1 MQTEMSQEGR
11 VEPRVDQGNDALEEV
26 RHGGNYAILARRL
39 PGKAAAY
46 LARAARG
53 EVERV
58 EFEVLDG
65 RLDGAVLTSGLPA
78 GRERA
83 WVQKDVERWGRR
95 LVELTGLPRYHASFG
110 PITTDK
116 CKKFHVDYVMLRLLV
131 TYAGPG
137 TEIAP
142 DSMVNRKA
150 LEEPAHCH
158 IEANAAI
165 LRDPSGVVHANAGDV
180 VVLRGNAWPKKEGL
194 GVVHRSP
201 PVEDRGLRRLVL
213 TLTCFGPRGRPW

>member
-1 MQTEMSQEGR
+1 MQTEMNQESLVGPHG
-11 VEPRVDQGNDALEEV
+11 EPRGDALEAV
-26 RHGGNYAILARRL
+26 RRGKNHAILARRL

-46 LARAARG
+46 LARAAQG

-65 RLDGAVLTSGLPA
+65 RLDGAALTSGLPA

-83 WVQKDVERWGRR
+83 WVRRDVERWGRR

-142 DSMVNRKA
+142 DEIVRRKA

-158 IEANAAI
+158 IEANEAI
-165 LRDPSGVVHANAGDV
+165 LRDPSGVIRANAGDV
-180 VVLRGNAWPKKEGL
+180 VVLKGNAWPGNEGL